1 MKKESQKV
9 KEVFSEELFT
19 DLLSSSEDLL
29 VIRGG
34 SIKKPITAGDGCGQ
48 GCGDGCGS
56 GCTGC

>member
-9 KEVFSEELFT
+9 KEVFSEELFS

-34 SIKKPITAGDGCGQ
+34 SFNKPITAGSGCGQ
-48 GCGDGCGS
+48 GCGDGCGA